1 MNSEA
6 AKRAVNPA
14 SPEQVFFAALRQGT
28 PMIQCCETCRKRFF
42 FPRTHCPTCDAE
54 HYAWVPMTR
63 TGTLY
68 SFSEIP
74 GYGESAGRNV
84 VLIDMDDGFR
94 MMSTVPGAAPGALA
108 IGMRLRAIVDPSTE
122 PPRLVLEETSE

>member
-1 MNSEA
+1 
-6 AKRAVNPA
+6 
-14 SPEQVFFAALRQGT
+14 VFFDALRQGT
-28 PMIQCCETCRKRFF
+28 PMIQCCEACCKRFF

-54 HYAWVPMTR
+54 HYTWVPMTR

-74 GYGESAGRNV
+74 GHGESAGRNV

-94 MMSTVPGAAPGALA
+94 MMSTVHGAAPGTLT
-108 IGMRLRAIVDPSTE
+108 IGMRLRAIVDPGME
-122 PPRLVLEETSE
+122 PPRLVLEEVSE